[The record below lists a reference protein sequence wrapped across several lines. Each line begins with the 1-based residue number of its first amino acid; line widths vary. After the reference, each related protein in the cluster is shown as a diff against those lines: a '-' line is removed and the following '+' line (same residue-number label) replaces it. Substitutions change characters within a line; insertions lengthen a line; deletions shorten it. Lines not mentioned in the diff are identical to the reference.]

1 MSSLIQAANKI
12 YGPRLFWFRSF
23 QLWVSPTSEV
33 DSSYPSVLL
42 SSFVWSQLW
51 TPIRQHTPTSNIL
64 CVLLLLVKVFVFFFH
79 PLPSVGSTRKPNH
92 YRSVAAERLRARV
105 SNTLRSE
112 IEGGVFE
119 SSTHRTRRPHNAC
132 AKFSFTSWKL
142 FLGFCPAS
150 AKKITKKSPNFL
162 QGPVFR
168 IWKPLDPPA
177 ACPWRYNSY

>member
-1 MSSLIQAANKI
+1 MFTFRITSNHMNSSAIC
-12 YGPRLFWFRSF
+12 FV
-23 QLWVSPTSEV
+23 LWW
-33 DSSYPSVLL
+33 
-42 SSFVWSQLW
+42 WSQQI

-162 QGPVFR
+162 QGPDQPRPLQKVGTKFWNFLAILSKIFR
-168 IWKPLDPPA
+168 
-177 ACPWRYNSY
+177 SVTT